1 MFSENIQYDKQT
13 PFNQLPLLPPPED
26 RFLTIR
32 VLTELA
38 KAHRALGKLDGISLR
53 LPNPDMLVNTISLRE
68 AKSSSEIE
76 NIFTTDDQLYK
87 AISDKVKEHH
97 ANPATKEVIRYR
109 EALWAGYNKI
119 KEGNKIDLGTIIEI
133 YQQIKQTSSDI
144 RPPYVNTIIKKT
156 VEPLTR
162 DEIIYTPPRGEGIIE
177 SKLKNLFEFVNSN
190 KYLYDPLIKLALSH
204 YQFEAIHPFTDGNG
218 RTGRV
223 LNLLMLIQNRLLTH
237 PILYLSK
244 YIIDTKD
251 EYYKHLIAVTQTQS
265 WQDWIVYIIKGIE
278 QMSHYTISLIESIT
292 GQMDA
297 TYEYAK
303 KKLSFINKDIIE
315 AIFMQPYIRRETIA
329 KITGTKSRTTLTKY
343 MRDLCNTGILEAK
356 KEGRDVFYA
365 NNDLVNILAGN

>member
-1 MFSENIQYDKQT
+1 MFAENTQYNSLK
-13 PFNQLPLLPPPED
+13 PFNQLPLMPPPED
-26 RFLTIR
+26 GFLTIG

-53 LPNPDMLVNTISLRE
+53 LPNPNILINTISLQE

-76 NIFTTDDQLYK
+76 NIFTTDDELYK
-87 AISDKVKEHH
+87 AISDKVKEQN
-97 ANPATKEVIRYR
+97 ANPATKEVLRYR

-119 KEGNKIDLGTIIEI
+119 KEGNKIQLSIIIEI
-133 YQQIKQTSSDI
+133 YQQIKQTSLGI
-144 RPPYVNTIIKKT
+144 RLPYAQTIIKKT
-156 VEPLTR
+156 GIPLTG

-177 SKLKNLFEFVNSN
+177 SKLKNLLEFINNN

-223 LNLLMLIQNRLLTH
+223 LNLLMLIQNQLLTH

-244 YIIDTKD
+244 FIIGTKD
-251 EYYKHLIAVTQTQS
+251 DYYKHLRAVTETQS
-265 WQDWIVYIIKGIE
+265 WQDWTVYIINGIE
-278 QMSHYTISLIESIT
+278 QTSYYTISLIESIT
-292 GQMDA
+292 GQMNE

-315 AIFMQPYIRRETIA
+315 AIFTQPYIRRETIA
-329 KITGTKSRTTLTKY
+329 KIAGTKSRTTSTKY
-343 MRDLCNTGILEAK
+343 MKDLCDAGILEAK
-356 KEGRDVFYA
+356 KDGRNVFYV
-365 NNDLVNILAGN
+365 NNELVNILAGN